1 MKKENRERES
11 VRKEKGEGR
20 VKEKQN
26 RGEKAVAVLVGQPF
40 YTVIVVCNC
49 KQQVPGTRASL
60 SFFENRG
67 REEDRE
73 IRNPQK
79 KNISITT
86 DFLFSSTS
94 FQNQRKKL
102 EKTGETKTVRRIG
115 QPTQEHQPPLRL
127 RHPLS
132 PPNRHNTETRREPRA
147 DFRSSVSSQRNR
159 GG

>member
-1 MKKENRERES
+1 MPFSESPTIKAREGMRTRERKKKSHERQRTKNTETKKENRERES

-49 KQQVPGTRASL
+49 KQQVPGTRAFL

-73 IRNPQK
+73 IRNPQTK
-79 KNISITT
+79 APASPLT
-86 DFLFSSTS
+86 SSS
-94 FQNQRKKL
+94 PAPAS
-102 EKTGETKTVRRIG
+102 KTRG
-115 QPTQEHQPPLRL
+115 
-127 RHPLS
+127 
-132 PPNRHNTETRREPRA
+132 
-147 DFRSSVSSQRNR
+147 RS
-159 GG
+159 

>member
-1 MKKENRERES
+1 MRTRERKKKSHARQRTKNTETKKENRERES

-49 KQQVPGTRASL
+49 KQQVPGTRVFL

-73 IRNPQK
+73 IRNPQTK
-79 KNISITT
+79 APASPLT
-86 DFLFSSTS
+86 SSS
-94 FQNQRKKL
+94 PAPAS
-102 EKTGETKTVRRIG
+102 KTRG
-115 QPTQEHQPPLRL
+115 
-127 RHPLS
+127 
-132 PPNRHNTETRREPRA
+132 
-147 DFRSSVSSQRNR
+147 RS
-159 GG
+159 